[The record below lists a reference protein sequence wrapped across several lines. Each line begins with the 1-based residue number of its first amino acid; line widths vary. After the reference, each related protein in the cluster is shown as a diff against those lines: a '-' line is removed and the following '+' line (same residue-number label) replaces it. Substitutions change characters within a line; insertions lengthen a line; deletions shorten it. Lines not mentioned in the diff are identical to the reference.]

1 MGAGWGLRRCR
12 GTQCWRGSRGGTF
25 RCTDGPRGAYR
36 CAVSS
41 SIGTWWLWGVSDVVS
56 IVEVKNSLEVRLV
69 DGTWRRGNQLIV
81 IAVVEVSFEG
91 EFLSL
96 VRQCEVK

>member
-1 MGAGWGLRRCR
+1 M
-12 GTQCWRGSRGGTF
+12 
-25 RCTDGPRGAYR
+25 
-36 CAVSS
+36 
-41 SIGTWWLWGVSDVVS
+41 S

-81 IAVVEVSFEG
+81 VAVVEVSFEG